1 MEEHLH
7 VHLGSATPPLASCS
21 PASFNVSPTSFSS
34 ILFHKQVIKQAQ
46 RGDVKGPIN
55 TAYEEAKAGLELR
68 SGNAGSLAAAS
79 SLAAPSSGT
88 AGIGLDRSGIAGG
101 FTTPSSGAAGSG
113 PVRRGLITSGLI
125 TAASSRG
132 AASSAAASPP
142 EQWRW
147 WERLCQEQPHQER
160 PVVQ

>member
-1 MEEHLH
+1 MVESGVCSLGRTNEARGCSSWRSTSMCIWARLLHLW
-7 VHLGSATPPLASCS
+7 PPVPQQVSTFLQPVFPASCS
-21 PASFNVSPTSFSS
+21 IS
-34 ILFHKQVIKQAQ
+34 
-46 RGDVKGPIN
+46 
-55 TAYEEAKAGLELR
+55 R